1 MGHKRPAR
9 YSRAAPSDDEGDV
22 FTRPVEVIGT
32 AAGGTRRPAASLRRR
47 LPGDALCC
55 LPTADDGRSDQSPSS
70 PRRPSSRPDCRFS
83 TACEPK
89 APPPPCPDAFGAP
102 PPRGLDVQTASSTSD
117 RKMAERDH
125 DRTNGRPSLL
135 RPPRAG
141 TDEQFSM
148 CDKKIDDSVEKLDPI
163 RAGTDKKSATAVHES
178 TSPSLSGGHSS
189 SYCSSIS
196 RLGSNFQI

>member
-1 MGHKRPAR
+1 
-9 YSRAAPSDDEGDV
+9 
-22 FTRPVEVIGT
+22 
-32 AAGGTRRPAASLRRR
+32 
-47 LPGDALCC
+47 
-55 LPTADDGRSDQSPSS
+55 
-70 PRRPSSRPDCRFS
+70 
-83 TACEPK
+83 
-89 APPPPCPDAFGAP
+89 
-102 PPRGLDVQTASSTSD
+102 
-117 RKMAERDH
+117 MAERDH